1 MVHPAQ
7 NLRRVRTD
15 VPRTKSRAGFDFG
28 MLRSNF
34 EPTNN
39 PFVRERD
46 TVADITTKNIALALQ
61 ESVALRFWTLQG
73 VQDFART
80 RSDWSLV
87 HSGGSPVLSWQDAL
101 AARPD
106 GIIGFVGE
114 EVIPTLRA
122 INIPVVCVNS
132 IRDLTEFVRVRSDG
146 RAVGALAASYL
157 LDLGYEEFGYA
168 TDVPSHF
175 YSQMRWDGF
184 RDALQNAGFSPREI
198 RLPEHASES
207 AGAGFAQLI
216 ALPIGSAVYCV
227 TDSCARRVSTY
238 CEDCNISVPQQLAV
252 LGTDNDPFFCEGGRT
267 LLSSIDVNHRKIGF
281 QAADTISRILDGES
295 PPADAI
301 LIPPAK
307 VVTRVSTD
315 PANSATHPLVVKALK
330 TIQQRAHDPE
340 FNTEELAAVCGV
352 SSRTIGRLFEQ
363 HRLRSPYQFLLNVR
377 VSTAQRLLQESE
389 LTADEI
395 AFRCGFTDYSSF
407 YRIFKNH
414 MGISPSAFR

>member
-7 NLRRVRTD
+7 NLQRVRTD
-15 VPRTKSRAGFDFG
+15 VLRAKSRAGFNVG
-28 MLRSNF
+28 TLRSNYK
-34 EPTNN
+34 PTNSLLGIG
-39 PFVRERD
+39 REAVVD
-46 TVADITTKNIALALQ
+46 LKTKNIALALQ

-80 RSDWSLV
+80 RSDWNLV
-87 HSGGSPVLSWQDAL
+87 HSGGSPVLSWQEAL

-114 EVIPTLRA
+114 ELIPTLRA

-132 IRDLTEFVRVRSDG
+132 IRDLPEFVRVRSDG

-157 LDLGYEEFGYA
+157 LDLGYEEFAYA
-168 TDVPSHF
+168 TDVPSHY
-175 YSQMRWDGF
+175 YSQMRWDGY
-184 RDALQNAGFSPREI
+184 RDALQKAGFSASEI
-198 RLPEHASES
+198 RLPERASES
-207 AGAGFAQLI
+207 AGAGFAPLN
-216 ALPIGSAVYCV
+216 ALPTGCAVYCA
-227 TDSCARRVSTY
+227 TDSCARSVLTY
-238 CEDCNISVPQQLAV
+238 CEDSNISVPQQLAV

-281 QAADTISRILDGES
+281 QAADIMNRILNGET
-295 PPADAI
+295 PPADAV

-307 VVTRVSTD
+307 VVTRFSTD
-315 PANSATHPLVVKALK
+315 PVNSATHPLVVKALK

-340 FNTEELAAVCGV
+340 FNTEELATICGV

-395 AFRCGFTDYSSF
+395 AFQCGFTDYSSF